1 MQLGAFESDLPVMLA
16 PMAGVTDLP
25 MRQLAVKHGADIAVG
40 EMMSSDLSLA
50 HSRKS
55 QSRAVHSSDA
65 GLRSVQLVGNDPET
79 IAKAAQF
86 NVERGAEV
94 IDINMGCPAKK
105 VCKKAA
111 GSALLA
117 DTQLVTDILESTVQ
131 AVSVPVTLKIR
142 TGVDRSNRNGVE
154 IAEIAQDCGITMLTV
169 HGRTRADKFNGE
181 AEYETLRNI
190 VKAVDIPVIANG
202 DIDSV
207 EKAARVL
214 DSSGAHGVMI
224 GRAAQGQLWLPGQ
237 IAGMLRT
244 GTDSRPCA
252 EARLQLVREH
262 CRLLYDFHGAV
273 MGFKIARKHVGWFF
287 EAELGDDYLFF
298 KRAFNALTSQDAQ
311 EQFFNDESSS
321 ILTRIEL
328 HEAHNPHRNVVP
340 EEDIAA

>member
-1 MQLGAFESDLPVMLA
+1 MQLGAFVTDLPVMLA

-50 HSRKS
+50 QSRKS
-55 QSRAVHSSDA
+55 QSRAVHSHDA

-117 DTQLVTDILESTVQ
+117 DTQLVADILKSTVQ

-142 TGVDRSNRNGVE
+142 TGIDRSNKNGVE
-154 IAEIAQDCGITMLTV
+154 VAEIAQDCGISMLTV
-169 HGRTRADKFNGE
+169 HGRTRADKFNGQ
-181 AEYETLRNI
+181 AEHETLRNI

-202 DIDSV
+202 DIDSA

-224 GRAAQGQLWLPGQ
+224 GRAAQGRLWLPGQ
-237 IAGMLRT
+237 IAGVLRN
-244 GTDSRPCA
+244 GIDNRPCA
-252 EARLQLVREH
+252 EARLQLVTEH

-287 EAELGDDYLFF
+287 EAELSDNYLSF

-311 EQFFNDESSS
+311 EQFFTEESHN
-321 ILTRIEL
+321 ILKWIAAC
-328 HEAHNPHRNVVP
+328 EASNPHRKVAS

>member
-1 MQLGAFESDLPVMLA
+1 MQLGAFVSDLPVMLA

-25 MRQLAVKHGADIAVG
+25 MRRLAVEYGADIAVG
-40 EMMSSDLSLA
+40 EMMSSDPSLTN
-50 HSRKS
+50 SRKS
-55 QSRAVHSSDA
+55 QSRANHSEEA
-65 GLRSVQLVGNDPET
+65 GLRSVQLVGNNPET
-79 IAKAAQF
+79 IAKAAKL
-86 NVERGAEV
+86 NVERGAEI

-117 DTQLVTDILESTVQ
+117 DTQLVSDILKSTVK

-142 TGVDRSNRNGVE
+142 TGIDRANRNGVE
-154 IAEIAQDCGITMLTV
+154 IAKIAQDCGIAMLTV

-190 VKAVDIPVIANG
+190 VNAVDIPVIANG
-202 DIDSV
+202 DIDTA

-214 DSSGAHGVMI
+214 AHSGAAGVMI

-237 IAGMLRT
+237 IASKLRRGLDT
-244 GTDSRPCA
+244 RPCV
-252 EARLQLVREH
+252 EARLQLAKKH
-262 CRLLYDFHGAV
+262 CRLLYEFHGAV

-287 EAELGDDYLFF
+287 EVELGGDYLPF

-311 EQFFNDESSS
+311 EQFFDEESSD
-321 ILTRIEL
+321 ILKRIEAR
-328 HEAHNPHRNVVP
+328 EAQNRGRKK
-340 EEDIAA
+340 AAKEQVAL